1 MELGVKDRERGYVA
15 AYTERVYAIALFILI
30 GCLIEVI
37 LYPLNLVNQ
46 GDYGAVLFIFSLIG
60 SVDIILLFIH
70 QTKAVYLSFTGFVY
84 FVAIFYFTFPSWCM
98 AAGEN
103 VFWQGFI
110 IPGLTFLG
118 TAVYLTFKY
127 SDVFVSIEP

>member
-84 FVAIFYFTFPSWCM
+84 FVAIFYFTFP
-98 AAGEN
+98 
-103 VFWQGFI
+103 
-110 IPGLTFLG
+110 
-118 TAVYLTFKY
+118 Y